1 MTREGQC
8 FVLHSTDLE
17 KGDSMHFH
25 RDCALDAACAS
36 SYTAIVMDTAAG
48 NTAVLKVL
56 SSVLTAGWT

>member
-1 MTREGQC
+1 
-8 FVLHSTDLE
+8 
-17 KGDSMHFH
+17 MHFH